1 MTDHLLLK
9 NARLPEKKDLLTI
22 SITNGAIIAIQPT
35 KESAGANYYDLDG
48 AFVLPGMC
56 DAHLHLEMLS
66 IRLSAIDCELPSK
79 RDCLAAVA
87 KAAEQA
93 DDDSWLIG
101 FNWNHN
107 VWQPAE
113 YGTAE
118 DLDRVSANHP
128 VLLYAKSLHASWA
141 NSKALQAAGINQST
155 PDPVGGQILR
165 DESGNPTG
173 ILLENAMQLA
183 EAANPPLT
191 TQELAEKML
200 ATQSYLHSLGLTSV
214 HDFDRFESLEA
225 LELLASRGLLTLDV
239 TKNLPA
245 EAIDRIIRSDYRDHL
260 SRHGLTPGW
269 IKGFADGA
277 LGPQSAAMLE
287 PYENSVSKGMLLLK
301 AAEILELGIK
311 AAQAGWPLAIHAI
324 GDAANHEV
332 LEGYARLR
340 EAERHEKLPHLPHR
354 IEHAQCLHPHDFT
367 RFKQFGVIASVQP
380 IHAVSD
386 RQMALRNWG
395 GRIPFA
401 YAYRSLEEAGATMV
415 FGTDAPVEPA
425 DPFLGL
431 RAAVDRPSEEP
442 SILPEGWPISQ
453 SVTLS
458 TVLHA
463 YAQAPALLTGRK
475 NIGKIEP
482 GYLANLITLPVD
494 PFQCDPAQ
502 LGELKPLQTYVRGR
516 LVYDSL

>member
-1 MTDHLLLK
+1 MTDHLSLK
-9 NARLPEKKDLLTI
+9 NARLPGKTDLLTI
-22 SITNGAIIAIQPT
+22 SVTDGIITAIQPT
-35 KESAGANYYDLDG
+35 KESAAADGFDLDG
-48 AFVLPGMC
+48 AFVLPGLC
-56 DAHLHLEMLS
+56 DAHLHFEMLS

-93 DDDSWLIG
+93 VGDSWLMG

-107 VWQPAE
+107 IWQPAE

-118 DLDRVSANHP
+118 ELDQVSADHP

-141 NSKALQAAGINQST
+141 NSKALQAAGINRST

-183 EAANPPLT
+183 DAAIPPLT
-191 TQELAEKML
+191 TQALAEKML
-200 ATQSYLHSLGLTSV
+200 ATQSYLHSLGLTAV

-225 LELLASRGLLTLDV
+225 LELLASQGSLTLDV

-245 EAIDRIIRSDYRDHL
+245 EAIDRIIRSDYRDRL
-260 SRHGLTPGW
+260 NRHGLTPGW

-287 PYENSVSKGMLLLK
+287 PYENSASKGMLLIK
-301 AAEILELGIK
+301 AAEILELGLK

-332 LEGYARLR
+332 LEGYALLR
-340 EAERHEKLPHLPHR
+340 EAERRYQLPHLPHR
-354 IEHAQCLHPHDFT
+354 IEHAQCLHPRDFT
-367 RFKQFGVIASVQP
+367 RFKQLGVIASVQP
-380 IHAVSD
+380 IHAISD

-395 GRIPFA
+395 SRIPFA
-401 YAYRSLEEAGATMV
+401 YAYRSLEEAGATLA
-415 FGTDAPVEPA
+415 FGTDAPVESA
-425 DPFLGL
+425 NPFLGL
-431 RAAVDRPSEEP
+431 RAAGDRPSEEP
-442 SILPEGWPISQ
+442 SILPEGWPSSQ
-453 SVTLS
+453 NVSLS
-458 TVLHA
+458 TALHA
-463 YAQAPALLTGRK
+463 YTQAPALLTGRK
-475 NIGKIEP
+475 NIGKVAP

-494 PFQCDPAQ
+494 PFQCEPAQ
-502 LGELKPLQTYVRGR
+502 LGKLKPLQTYVRGR